1 MLWNCCLWGAN
12 MGNLIV
18 KVHMKSAQ
26 KIFEYE
32 KLIQF
37 WKKKEEIYLIN
48 GLQNCIFR
56 GIRERSMIWNQDKGK
71 LRPVLN
77 IWGISSKN
85 SPAWTMKLNF
95 TMPKYTLCCQLS
107 SQITDWY
114 KNQIWFWTKKMTKKR
129 KRRNWIKMTM

>member
-37 WKKKEEIYLIN
+37 WKKKEIYRLTD
-48 GLQNCIFR
+48 LQNYFAFSEESEKDQWS
-56 GIRERSMIWNQDKGK
+56 GIKTKAN
-71 LRPVLN
+71 
-77 IWGISSKN
+77 WGQ
-85 SPAWTMKLNF
+85 F
-95 TMPKYTLCCQLS
+95 
-107 SQITDWY
+107 
-114 KNQIWFWTKKMTKKR
+114 
-129 KRRNWIKMTM
+129 